1 MNSTFNIAPSKS
13 GSTSDVLAFC
23 LHESWFSPNVSFDT
37 VEDVWSILFI
47 GINNVAIAL

>member
-23 LHESWFSPNVSFDT
+23 LHESWFSPTTCIEQEES
-37 VEDVWSILFI
+37 
-47 GINNVAIAL
+47 VAIREIQN